1 MENIK
6 KISTLKKNLC
16 ARFWEKC
23 RTDFYEICTKTTSYS
38 CRGRKGVFSESIEIS
53 DQKVKNSK
61 WTFMFF
67 SMSKLFVY
75 IWVGDN
81 RWLLTHGT
89 CIRTPYWISIWMFNP
104 FWKIQ
109 FTRQAQAGTLHMT
122 SSKLCFVCSKYGLFH
137 KRRAPHEKHKVF
149 NDYWVSWTNPVKC
162 MNMGILYEGSV
173 FHEYIHICA
182 ARSRWVSAA
191 YVCMYECN
199 IYTKYWTWILYSL
212 NYMVKDI
219 LTAQFANKLS
229 LEECRQWR
237 SMT

>member
-1 MENIK
+1 MN
-6 KISTLKKNLC
+6 
-16 ARFWEKC
+16 FWK
-23 RTDFYEICTKTTSYS
+23 
-38 CRGRKGVFSESIEIS
+38 
-53 DQKVKNSK
+53 
-61 WTFMFF
+61 FMFF

-122 SSKLCFVCSKYGLFH
+122 SSTLCFVCSKYGLFH

-149 NDYWVSWTNPVKC
+149 NDYWVSWTNPVKG

-173 FHEYIHICA
+173 FCWEISRVYSYMCSTIPMGECCICMHV
-182 ARSRWVSAA
+182 WVQ
-191 YVCMYECN
+191 YLHKILNLN
-199 IYTKYWTWILYSL
+199 I
-212 NYMVKDI
+212 V
-219 LTAQFANKLS
+219 FP
-229 LEECRQWR
+229 
-237 SMT
+237 